1 MANKL
6 IVRICNQEYTLV
18 SENSREYMLETADYV
33 DKKMVA
39 VKNMNG
45 RLSTSMA
52 AILVALNVADEKKQ
66 EKLKAEEIIQN
77 QAAEIAL
84 LKKQL
89 AELRGRSAGAPTQNG
104 VSSRYPNAS
113 SQQTSYPPKK
123 IIE

>member
-1 MANKL
+1 
-6 IVRICNQEYTLV
+6 
-18 SENSREYMLETADYV
+18 
-33 DKKMVA
+33 MVA

-66 EKLKAEEIIQN
+66 EKLKAEETIQN

-89 AELRGRSAGAPTQNG
+89 AELRGKTVAAGTSAQNG
-104 VSSRYPNAS
+104 ATARYSNAP
-113 SQQTSYPPKK
+113 SQQSGYPQKKSY
-123 IIE
+123 